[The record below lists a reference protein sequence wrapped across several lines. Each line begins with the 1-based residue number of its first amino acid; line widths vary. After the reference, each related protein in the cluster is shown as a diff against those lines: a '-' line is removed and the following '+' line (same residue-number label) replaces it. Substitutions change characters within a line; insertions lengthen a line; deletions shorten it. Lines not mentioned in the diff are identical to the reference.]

1 MSSRAR
7 KSRILCPA
15 CGKKSWREN
24 GAINRARKQGV
35 PIYCNRKCSGMAR
48 RKEHPK
54 TPRNPNFKA
63 MKAEYDREY
72 RKKNREALRKKKHDY
87 FKRTYDPAKA
97 AVKRKQRMP
106 YHVEYCRQPKY
117 KAYKRNYDT
126 EYMAKEYGEFGEA
139 HKALV
144 ELLHEINRQQPDREE
159 RYRQSQ
165 RHGWSPLTH
174 AKRRQQRAERKL
186 NTDSF

>member
-1 MSSRAR
+1 MSRFTATESVLEWRDE
-7 KSRILCPA
+7 KRIQ
-15 CGKKSWREN
+15 KHRS
-24 GAINRARKQGV
+24 
-35 PIYCNRKCSGMAR
+35 
-48 RKEHPK
+48 
-54 TPRNPNFKA
+54 NPNFKT

-72 RKKNREALRKKKHDY
+72 RKKNHDLLKKKKHEY
-87 FKRTYDPAKA
+87 FKRTYDPVKA
-97 AVKRKQRMP
+97 AVERKKNMP
-106 YHVEYCRQPKY
+106 RHLEYCRQPKY
-117 KAYKRNYDT
+117 KAYKRNYDK
-126 EYMAKEYGEFGEA
+126 EYRSEEYGEFGEA

-174 AKRRQQRAERKL
+174 AKRRQQRAERKF